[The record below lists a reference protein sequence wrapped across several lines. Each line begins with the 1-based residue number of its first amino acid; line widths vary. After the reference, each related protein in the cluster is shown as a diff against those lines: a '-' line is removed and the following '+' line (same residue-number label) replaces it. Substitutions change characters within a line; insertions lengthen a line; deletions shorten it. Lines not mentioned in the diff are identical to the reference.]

1 MSAHLSRLFSRP
13 SVPTSKPAIAKASE
27 DSLLFRV
34 LIQAMVSIGII
45 ATDVAAETQMSWWAV
60 PISIIGATWSWRQRH
75 RPQIALKF
83 GMAAALLFA
92 LFTFFQHLL
101 GSLNDTRMV
110 LAELLVQVQTIH
122 TFDMPRRK
130 DLGYSIVIG
139 VILVAVAATIGQ
151 TMAFAPMLLLFLGL
165 ALPVLLLDYRSRLG
179 MAPMA
184 LPTKWRAAETA
195 ALPIGQLAKLLGIT
209 LLLGLVVFAF
219 LPRLPSYQ
227 IQTMPMSGEMP
238 ATNFDGSKI
247 ANPGYQN
254 KGKGKGGK
262 TIGGSGGQSGQS
274 AEEEVDDTSY
284 YGFNQQMNQNLRG
297 QMKPKLVLRVRSQA
311 PGFWRVLAFDRYTGQ
326 GWEISQNDKTK
337 TIDRESWSS
346 KFTLPRDIN
355 FAPSKKIIQSYT
367 AVSELPN
374 VLPALTVP
382 SEVYFPSQKMAMD
395 REGSLR
401 SAAGLSPGFTY
412 TVASEVPERN
422 ATDLGKAGFKYE
434 SDFRSVMADYLQVPP
449 TIANKLRSF
458 TDKIIADYPKTQISK
473 DTEPLDN
480 NYDVALYL
488 AQYLKQNYEVPKDQ
502 MSPMP
507 KGQDLVDWFLGGCP
521 NQVCGGYPDH
531 FATVL
536 TMMLRSVRIPAR
548 LAVGFDPGYFNPF
561 TGMYEVQNTDAHAIT
576 EVYFPKYGWYSFD
589 PLPGHPL
596 FPPSIEEDQTFGVVK
611 QLWNWV
617 AGLLPSPVSAWIGT
631 VLGYVAGAIGLIWLF
646 FTNSWLGAIC
656 GLALAIALAFGS
668 WLLWQNWRRWRYRRW
683 LKQQPPMERLY
694 LQMLASLSRWSIA
707 PKVPSQ
713 TPLEHWES
721 IAEPVLV
728 REEVE
733 PIVLAYVA
741 WKYGDRPPHLEYLQ
755 SILHGLQKHRPTQ
768 SVKG

>member
-1 MSAHLSRLFSRP
+1 MSANPLRLFSRL
-13 SVPTSKPAIAKASE
+13 SVPTSNPAAKASE

-34 LIQAMVSIGII
+34 LVQAMVSIGIM

-60 PISIIGATWSWRQRH
+60 PISIVGATWSWRQRH

-92 LFTFFQHLL
+92 LFTFFHHLL

-139 VILVAVAATIGQ
+139 VILVSVAATIGQ
-151 TMAFAPMLLLFLGL
+151 TMAFAPMLLLFLCL
-165 ALPVLLLDYRSRLG
+165 ALPVLVLDYRSRLG

-184 LPTKWRAAETA
+184 LRTKGPEAEKSS
-195 ALPIGQLAKLLGIT
+195 LPIGQLAKLLGTT
-209 LLLGLVVFAF
+209 LLLGLVVFA
-219 LPRLPSYQ
+219 LMPRLPSYQ

-254 KGKGKGGK
+254 RGKGKGGK
-262 TIGGSGGQSGQS
+262 MIGGSAGQDGQSA

-284 YGFNQQMNQNLRG
+284 YGFNQQINQNLGG
-297 QMKPKLVLRVRSQA
+297 QMKPKLVLRVRSQS

-337 TIDRESWSS
+337 TIDREAWSS
-346 KFTLPRDIN
+346 KFILPRAIH
-355 FAPSKKIIQSYT
+355 FAPVKKIIQSYT

-374 VLPALTVP
+374 VLPALTIP
-382 SEVYFPSQKMAMD
+382 SEVYFPSQKMAID

-401 SAAGLSPGFTY
+401 SAAGLAPGFTY
-412 TVASEVPERN
+412 TVASEVQERN
-422 ATDLGKAGFKYE
+422 ATELGKAGFKYE
-434 SDFRSVMADYLQVPP
+434 SDFRAVMADYLQVPP
-449 TIANKLRSF
+449 QIAKKLRSF

-473 DTEPLDN
+473 DAEPLGN

-488 AQYLKQNYEVPKDQ
+488 AQFLKQNYEVPKDQ
-502 MSPMP
+502 RSPMP
-507 KGQDLVDWFLGGCP
+507 QGQDLVDWFLGNCP
-521 NQVCGGYPDH
+521 NKACGGYPDH

-536 TMMLRSVRIPAR
+536 TIMLRSVGIPAR

-561 TGMYEVQNTDAHAIT
+561 TGMYEVKNTDAHAVT

-617 AGLLPSPVSAWIGT
+617 AGLLPAPVSAWIGT
-631 VLGYVAGAIGLIWLF
+631 ILAYVTGIVGVIWLF

-683 LKQQPPMERLY
+683 LKRQPPMERLY
-694 LQMLASLSRWSIA
+694 LQMLSSLSRWSIA
-707 PKVPSQ
+707 PKTPSQ

-721 IAEPVLV
+721 IAEPVVV

-741 WKYGDRPPHLEYLQ
+741 WKYGDHPPHLEYLQ
-755 SILHGLQKHRPTQ
+755 SILHGLQKAPAYQKR
-768 SVKG
+768 